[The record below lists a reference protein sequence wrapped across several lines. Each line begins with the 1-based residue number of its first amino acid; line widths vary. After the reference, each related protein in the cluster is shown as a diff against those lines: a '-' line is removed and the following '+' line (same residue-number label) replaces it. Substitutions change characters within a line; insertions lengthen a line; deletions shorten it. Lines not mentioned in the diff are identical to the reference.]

1 MNTCSLLF
9 CFSYFAFFL
18 FDVCHC
24 IYICVCFFAFLCY
37 HKLVNKDLYKRPL
50 SAAIMFMAY
59 SEYRM
64 RFFSQANQ
72 REKLCRISSQSYFAA
87 KPANL
92 TVRALKFVIHGGD
105 LSTRVDRQRT
115 GKRRQTDNW
124 KTQRDFVRAKCRD
137 VDNKKLS
144 AEGTVL
150 HGIAK
155 GVTDDRANRA
165 QWAAYSERRR
175 MRSCRAGVWRTLS
188 QQELSSGWDG
198 RPCQS
203 KVGRKLGTAV
213 SLSVGRA
220 ESPSNTMWLGPR
232 PTSVPSG
239 ILIHTTVWPQYTAT
253 DRQDRTGQTT
263 VR

>member
-1 MNTCSLLF
+1 VNI
-9 CFSYFAFFL
+9 
-18 FDVCHC
+18 VC
-24 IYICVCFFAFLCY
+24 V
-37 HKLVNKDLYKRPL
+37 
-50 SAAIMFMAY
+50 
-59 SEYRM
+59 
-64 RFFSQANQ
+64 FSQANQ

-124 KTQRDFVRAKCRD
+124 KTKRDFVRAKYRD

-165 QWAAYSERRR
+165 QWAAYNGRRR

-188 QQELSSGWDG
+188 QQELSSG
-198 RPCQS
+198 
-203 KVGRKLGTAV
+203 
-213 SLSVGRA
+213 
-220 ESPSNTMWLGPR
+220 
-232 PTSVPSG
+232 
-239 ILIHTTVWPQYTAT
+239 
-253 DRQDRTGQTT
+253 
-263 VR
+263 